1 MYINCLTLQLST
13 LRENGNGHPR
23 PFLQSTEVRV
33 DKLELPSLNFD
44 GFAPTNST
52 RNLHGSDFRGQYLRT
67 LALSVS
73 PISPIK
79 CPRIQ
84 GQTSLLH
91 NLCRPEELRVTPK
104 LPLQTT
110 TTTTTT
116 TPQMPTRAS
125 PTFLSDLDKLQDLK
139 FPSTPG
145 VQGPSLSSSLECA
158 QVQPEKILSV

>member
-23 PFLQSTEVRV
+23 PFLQGTEVLV

-67 LALSVS
+67 LALIVS

-84 GQTSLLH
+84 GQTSVLP
-91 NLCRPEELRVTPK
+91 NLCRPEELRVAPK
-104 LPLQTT
+104 LPLPTT
-110 TTTTTT
+110 TTKMT
-116 TPQMPTRAS
+116 TPQTPTRAS